1 MSEHSKKKQFLKIPR
16 YTGGKEAFIAF
27 LKKNLQYPKE
37 AVQAGIEGT
46 VIVAFEIDD
55 NGIVHQPQIVK
66 GIGYGCD
73 EEALRL
79 VGLLRY
85 EKVKN
90 KGVRLRSK
98 TKANIRFQLPKQQ
111 IQYTISPT
119 KKKEHIATE
128 TAKKP
133 PVTTYT
139 YTINLS

>member
-1 MSEHSKKKQFLKIPR
+1 MPDHSKKKKFLNIPR

-27 LKKNLQYPKE
+27 LKKNLRYPKE
-37 AVQAGIEGT
+37 AIEAGIEGT

-55 NGIVHQPQIVK
+55 NGIVHNPQLVK

-90 KGVRLRSK
+90 QGVRLRSK
-98 TKANIRFQLPKQQ
+98 TKTNIRFSLPKQQ
-111 IQYTISPT
+111 VQYTIT
-119 KKKEHIATE
+119 QEKKTV
-128 TAKKP
+128 AKK
-133 PVTTYT
+133 TDANNDKAGITYS